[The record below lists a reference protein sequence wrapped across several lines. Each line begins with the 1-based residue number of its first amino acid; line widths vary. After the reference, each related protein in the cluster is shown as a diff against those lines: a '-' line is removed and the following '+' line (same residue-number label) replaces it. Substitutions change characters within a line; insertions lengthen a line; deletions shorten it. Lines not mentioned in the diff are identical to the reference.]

1 MFTKENIPSIRNIS
15 PAQLKEKNCDTWAFL
30 AIHKEKK
37 KNQGKGDI
45 LSMSET
51 AEGVNSQET
60 WGLQERK

>member
-1 MFTKENIPSIRNIS
+1 MILGLSWPFIR
-15 PAQLKEKNCDTWAFL
+15 K
-30 AIHKEKK
+30 KK